1 MLNWR
6 IINQKRFRPG
16 KNDCDYKFSEGT
28 YYGTVDYA
36 SFMAKLSEWGIQI
49 ENVE

>member
-1 MLNWR
+1 MLNWK

-16 KNDCDYKFSEGT
+16 KSSCDYKLSEGI
-28 YYGTVDYA
+28 YYGTVDYV

-49 ENVE
+49 EDAV